1 MTPCH
6 FEDKMPKPTFMN
18 LPDEKKRVILRAI
31 REEFVANPIH
41 KASVSNIIKSA
52 GIPRGSF
59 YQYFEDLTDSFFTV
73 LDSEIAESHDLFAKA
88 LSEKNGDLFAAL
100 ETFGSAMADEIFQKY
115 DLYRIR
121 FLFWDCELDAKW
133 RAFRIKN
140 QHKPDLLFHRGGS
153 DSALRIEIM
162 HFLNAVIQK
171 MIERLFTENWDKE
184 TFLSHYNQYILW
196 IQSGINVKE
205 IHIGTI

>member
-1 MTPCH
+1 
-6 FEDKMPKPTFMN
+6 MPKPTFIN

-31 REEFVANPIH
+31 REEFVAHPVH

-59 YQYFEDLTDSFFTV
+59 YQYFEYLTDSFFTV
-73 LDSEIAESHDLFAKA
+73 LDNEIAESHDLFV
-88 LSEKNGDLFAAL
+88 AL

-133 RAFRIKN
+133 RAFRINN
-140 QHKPDLLFHRGGS
+140 QHKPDLLFHREGS

-162 HFLNAVIQK
+162 HLLNAVIQK
-171 MIERLFTENWDKE
+171 MIERFVYHKISFFCWE
-184 TFLSHYNQYILW
+184 TNSEPITAPQPGCRSFFFRTSFGCFW
-196 IQSGINVKE
+196 
-205 IHIGTI
+205 